1 MSMPL
6 PLQENENKP
15 NEAVTSRSIAKS
27 EGEIEDNVEEYFEPG
42 AALISQPKPSEEGI
56 EIDLTIGKNFDQDL
70 RRL

>member
-27 EGEIEDNVEEYFEPG
+27 EGEIEENVEEYFEPG
-42 AALISQPKPSEEGI
+42 AALIS
-56 EIDLTIGKNFDQDL
+56 
-70 RRL
+70 